1 MDFTLSEQHEQIR
14 KEAAKIA
21 REVVAPRA
29 RAVDLEGEY
38 PFDYFDAFRD
48 AGLLGLTVPKEYGGT
63 DAGTLGLALAIQEV
77 AKYCCTAGLILLTSR
92 LPIAGILLAG
102 TREQKE
108 RYVRGVAEGQRRGC
122 FALTE
127 PEAGSD
133 SAAITTTAVRDG
145 DAYVLNGVKIW
156 AGQATVADFAI
167 VVAKTDPSAGSRG
180 VSIFIVDLPNPGFHI
195 ARELPKLGVLGVPVV
210 EIDLHDCRVPASALL
225 GEENKGFRVVM
236 RNLNVVRPLVAARGV
251 GLAEGAASYALAYA
265 KQRRTFGHP
274 LIEHQA
280 IAFKLA
286 EMAMKIESARLLMY
300 QAAWLVDQG
309 LPYRPPDR
317 EVADRRWWSESSKE
331 KGDRDIAHFLSIAKA
346 TASETAVSVSEEAI
360 QILGGYGYL
369 KDYAPERYYR
379 DAKQLTIVEG
389 TSEIHRLIISRALND
404 GLLDWGCDA
413 ELFGGFPNDAADKAR
428 RQERINKVRQE
439 AK

>member
-14 KEAAKIA
+14 EVAAQIA

-38 PFDYFDAFRD
+38 PFDYFEAFRD
-48 AGLLGLTVPKEYGGT
+48 AGLLGLAVPKEYGGSH
-63 DAGTLGLALAIQEV
+63 AGTLGLALAIEEV

-92 LPIAGILLAG
+92 LPIAGIVLAG
-102 TREQKE
+102 TPEQKE
-108 RYVRGVAEGQRRGC
+108 RYVRGVAEGRRRGC

-145 DAYVLNGVKIW
+145 GSYVLNGVKIW
-156 AGQATVADFAI
+156 AGQATVADFAV
-167 VVAKTDPSAGSRG
+167 VVAKTNLEAGSRG
-180 VSIFIVDLPNPGFHI
+180 VSVFIVDLPNPGFHI
-195 ARELPKLGVLGVPVV
+195 SRELPKLGVLGVPVV

-225 GEENKGFRVVM
+225 GEENKGFRIVM

-274 LIEHQA
+274 IIEHQA

-286 EMAMKIESARLLMY
+286 EMAMKVESARLLMY

-309 LPYRPPDR
+309 K
-317 EVADRRWWSESSKE
+317 S
-331 KGDRDIAHFLSIAKA
+331 DRDIAHFLSIAKA
-346 TASETAVSVSEEAI
+346 TASEMAVSVSEEAI

-404 GLLDWGCDA
+404 GLLDWDCDA
-413 ELFGGFPNDAADKAR
+413 ELFGGFPNDAADKAKR
-428 RQERINKVRQE
+428 QDRLNKARQEVG
-439 AK
+439 

>member
-14 KEAAKIA
+14 KGARKIA

-38 PFDYFDAFRD
+38 PFDYFEAFRD
-48 AGLLGLTVPKEYGGT
+48 AGLLGLTVPKEYGGS
-63 DAGTLGLALAIQEV
+63 DAGTLGLALAIEEV

-92 LPIAGILLAG
+92 LPIAGIVLAG
-102 TREQKE
+102 THEQKE
-108 RYVRGVAEGQRRGC
+108 LYVRGVAEGRRRGC

-133 SAAITTTAVRDG
+133 AAAITTTAVRDG
-145 DAYVLNGVKIW
+145 DSYVLNGVKIW
-156 AGQATVADFAI
+156 AGQATVADFAV
-167 VVAKTDPSAGSRG
+167 VVAKTNIEAGSQG
-180 VSIFIVDLPNPGFHI
+180 VSVFIVDLPNPGFRI
-195 ARELPKLGVLGVPVV
+195 VRELPKLGVLGVPVV

-265 KQRRTFGHP
+265 RQRRTFGHP

-286 EMAMKIESARLLMY
+286 EMAMKLEPARLLTY

-309 LPYRPPDR
+309 K
-317 EVADRRWWSESSKE
+317 S
-331 KGDRDIAHFLSIAKA
+331 DRDIAHFLSIAKA
-346 TASETAVSVSEEAI
+346 TASEMAVSVSEEAI

-428 RQERINKVRQE
+428 RQDRLNTARQTVQ
-439 AK
+439 

>member
-14 KEAAKIA
+14 KVAAQLA

-38 PFDYFDAFRD
+38 PFDYFQAFRD
-48 AGLLGLTVPKEYGGT
+48 AGLLGLTVPKEYGGS
-63 DAGTLGLALAIQEV
+63 DAGTLGLALAIEEV

-92 LPIAGILLAG
+92 LPIAGIVLAG
-102 TREQKE
+102 TPEQKE
-108 RYVRGVAEGQRRGC
+108 RYVRGVAEGRRRGC

-145 DAYVLNGVKIW
+145 DSYVLNGVKIW
-156 AGQATVADFAI
+156 AGQATVADFAV
-167 VVAKTDPSAGSRG
+167 VVAKTDLQAGSRG
-180 VSIFIVDLPNPGFHI
+180 VSVFIVDLPNPGFHI
-195 ARELPKLGVLGVPVV
+195 SRELPKLGVLGVPVV

-225 GEENKGFRVVM
+225 GEENKGFRIVM

-251 GLAEGAASYALAYA
+251 GLAEGATSYALAYA

-286 EMAMKIESARLLMY
+286 EMAMKVESARLLMY

-309 LPYRPPDR
+309 R
-317 EVADRRWWSESSKE
+317 S
-331 KGDRDIAHFLSIAKA
+331 DRDIAHFLSIAKA
-346 TASETAVSVSEEAI
+346 TASEMAVSVSEEAI

-404 GLLDWGCDA
+404 GLLDWGCDT
-413 ELFGGFPNDAADKAR
+413 ELFGGFPNDAADKAK
-428 RQERINKVRQE
+428 RQDRLNKVRQE
-439 AK
+439 VR

>member
-14 KEAAKIA
+14 EVAAQIA

-38 PFDYFDAFRD
+38 PFDYFEAFRD
-48 AGLLGLTVPKEYGGT
+48 AGLLGLTVPKEYGGS
-63 DAGTLGLALAIQEV
+63 DAGTLGLALAIEEV

-92 LPIAGILLAG
+92 LPIAGIALAG
-102 TREQKE
+102 TPEQKE
-108 RYVRGVAEGQRRGC
+108 RYVRGVAEGRRRGC

-145 DAYVLNGVKIW
+145 DSYVLNGVKIW
-156 AGQATVADFAI
+156 AGQATVADFA
-167 VVAKTDPSAGSRG
+167 VDVAKTNLEAGSRG
-180 VSIFIVDLPNPGFHI
+180 VSVFIVDLPNPGFHI
-195 ARELPKLGVLGVPVV
+195 SRELPKLGVLGVPVV

-225 GEENKGFRVVM
+225 GEENKGFRIVM

-265 KQRRTFGHP
+265 KQRCTFGHP
-274 LIEHQA
+274 IIEHQA

-286 EMAMKIESARLLMY
+286 EMAMKVESARLLMY

-309 LPYRPPDR
+309 K
-317 EVADRRWWSESSKE
+317 S
-331 KGDRDIAHFLSIAKA
+331 DRDIAHFLSIAKA
-346 TASETAVSVSEEAI
+346 TASEMAVSVSEEAI

-404 GLLDWGCDA
+404 GLLDWGCDT

-428 RQERINKVRQE
+428 RQDRLNKARQE
-439 AK
+439 VR